1 MFILSYRYY
10 FMNFLILIP
19 EVLLYLIQIFIL
31 GHRLCF
37 FYSNIRDNIR
47 YLGQGIY
54 IKKFYTSF
62 SVFCIFGLGTLF
74 ISYSI
79 TNPNYSPPIELLFIL
94 TAYMAA
100 DAVFYGMIFTISY
113 YFQKRN
119 SRGR

>member
-31 GHRLCF
+31 GHHLCF
-37 FYSNIRDNIR
+37 FIPTYAIISGI
-47 YLGQGIY
+47 LGRVY

-62 SVFCIFGLGTLF
+62 SVFCIFWLGTLF

-100 DAVFYGMIFTISY
+100 YAVFYGMTFTISY

-119 SRGR
+119 SGGR

>member
-19 EVLLYLIQIFIL
+19 EVLLHLIQIFIL
-31 GHRLCF
+31 GHHLCF
-37 FYSNIRDNIR
+37 FLFQHIAIISGI
-47 YLGQGIY
+47 LGRVY

-62 SVFCIFGLGTLF
+62 SVFCIFWLGTLF

-100 DAVFYGMIFTISY
+100 YAVFYGMTFTISY

-119 SRGR
+119 SGGR